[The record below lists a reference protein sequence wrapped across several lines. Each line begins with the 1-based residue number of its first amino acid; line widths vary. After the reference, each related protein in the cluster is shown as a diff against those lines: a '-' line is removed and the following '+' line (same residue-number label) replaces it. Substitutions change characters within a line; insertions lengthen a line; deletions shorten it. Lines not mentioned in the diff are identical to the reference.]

1 MGKKRKKRCYCGIGG
16 QAVLE
21 GVMMKN
27 QDSYAVAVRRPD
39 GEIELKKEDYKGI
52 WGDKKITKIPF
63 LRGVFNFIDSLVLGM
78 STLTWSAQF
87 FEEDEPEKNIADQK
101 KKAKKAGAEGNGF
114 GCSHRKRGWESGCDG
129 YEREKIRR
137 GRKHCSRRNGCV
149 VDSDGSCNFYRAAV
163 FSEHAVFPLCAE

>member
-87 FEEDEPEKNIADQK
+87 FEKDETEKNIADQ
-101 KKAKKAGAEGNGF
+101 
-114 GCSHRKRGWESGCDG
+114 
-129 YEREKIRR
+129 
-137 GRKHCSRRNGCV
+137 
-149 VDSDGSCNFYRAAV
+149 
-163 FSEHAVFPLCAE
+163 

>member
-101 KKAKKAGAEGNGF
+101 KKAKKPEQKETVSDAVTENV
-114 GCSHRKRGWESGCDG
+114 DG
-129 YEREKIRR
+129 KADATDTKEKIRR
-137 GRKHCSRRNGCV
+137 GRKHCSRRNGCA

>member
-1 MGKKRKKRCYCGIGG
+1 MRALRAFYSFLACRILFNKDYNYGKKEKKRCYCGIGG

-78 STLTWSAQF
+78 STRPGRRSFL
-87 FEEDEPEKNIADQK
+87 K
-101 KKAKKAGAEGNGF
+101 KT
-114 GCSHRKRGWESGCDG
+114 
-129 YEREKIRR
+129 
-137 GRKHCSRRNGCV
+137 SRR
-149 VDSDGSCNFYRAAV
+149 RI
-163 FSEHAVFPLCAE
+163 

>member
-78 STLTWSAQF
+78 STLIIF
-87 FEEDEPEKNIADQK
+87 FQNFFLKLCHIIVA
-101 KKAKKAGAEGNGF
+101 
-114 GCSHRKRGWESGCDG
+114 RK
-129 YEREKIRR
+129 
-137 GRKHCSRRNGCV
+137 
-149 VDSDGSCNFYRAAV
+149 
-163 FSEHAVFPLCAE
+163 LL

>member
-63 LRGVFNFIDSLVLGM
+63 LRGVFNFYRL
-78 STLTWSAQF
+78 
-87 FEEDEPEKNIADQK
+87 
-101 KKAKKAGAEGNGF
+101 AGAWHEHTDLVG
-114 GCSHRKRGWESGCDG
+114 
-129 YEREKIRR
+129 
-137 GRKHCSRRNGCV
+137 
-149 VDSDGSCNFYRAAV
+149 AV
-163 FSEHAVFPLCAE
+163 F